1 MKKNARI
8 FVIYA
13 VAFAVIAVA
22 GVALRCFALAEAY
35 DADIGYYQTDAILP
49 DVFHGVCIAAVAL
62 VVLFAFILPKA
73 GEYAPLPGGSTVT
86 AVGSAF
92 ALAGCG
98 AQTFYSLLLL
108 SEKSVPAIGSVQTG
122 QMGDAVIIFSLV
134 FGLLAVMYFALVM
147 VGKAKNGD
155 KHVIFG
161 YGIILFVLMTLAKTY
176 FDLKTTMNSPNK
188 LLLQVTFMAIM
199 VYMLYEL
206 RFSLGMAQPRGYM
219 GAALAAFYLTA
230 VNSLPGI
237 IMFFAGALNKTDYLV
252 CDFMTLGFAIYIGAR
267 IFDFTLAQ
275 FKKKGEN

>member
-13 VAFAVIAVA
+13 VVFAVIAVV
-22 GVALRCFALAEAY
+22 GVGLRCFALAKSY
-35 DADIGYYQTDAILP
+35 DIDIGYYQTGALLP
-49 DVFHGVCIAAVAL
+49 DVFHGLCITAVAL
-62 VVLFAFILPKA
+62 AVVLALLLPKKA
-73 GEYAPLPGGSTVT
+73 EYAPLPGGSTVT

-92 ALAGCG
+92 ALSGCG

-108 SEKSVPAIGSVQTG
+108 SKKSEPSMGSVQTG
-122 QMGDAVIIFSLV
+122 QMGDALIIFSLI
-134 FGLLAVMYFALVM
+134 FGFLSVVYFALVM
-147 VGKAKNGD
+147 AGKAKNGD

-176 FDLKTTMNSPNK
+176 FDLQTTMNSPNK

-206 RFSLGMAQPRGYM
+206 RFSLGISQPRGYM
-219 GAALAAFYLTA
+219 GAAFAAFYLTA

-237 IMFFAGALNKTDYLV
+237 IMFFAGSLNKTDYLV
-252 CDFMTLGFAIYIGAR
+252 CDFMTLGFAIYIGTR
-267 IFDFTLAQ
+267 IFDFSKAQ
-275 FKKKGEN
+275 LKK